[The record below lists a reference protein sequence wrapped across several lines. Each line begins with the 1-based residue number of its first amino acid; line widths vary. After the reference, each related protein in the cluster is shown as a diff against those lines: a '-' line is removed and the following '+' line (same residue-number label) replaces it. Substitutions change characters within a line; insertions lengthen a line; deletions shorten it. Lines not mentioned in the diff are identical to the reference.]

1 MAKKTVG
8 TLVNIN
14 NLTMWS
20 RNESEE
26 TATYGEAVSF
36 QKKIYDSIGY
46 TNNSKRPA
54 FR

>member
-20 RNESEE
+20 RNESEA

-36 QKKIYDSIGY
+36 RKIYDSI
-46 TNNSKRPA
+46 
-54 FR
+54 